1 MKGEIK
7 MYVDIFKSKF
17 SEADFDLENTETAIE
32 EFQDDINEY
41 IGELENDDY
50 EIIKTE
56 FKLFDDGRVI
66 TIVVSDL
73 KR

>member
-1 MKGEIK
+1 

-32 EFQDDINEY
+32 KFQDDINEY

>member
-1 MKGEIK
+1 

-32 EFQDDINEY
+32 KFQDDINEY

-66 TIVVSDL
+66 AIVVSD
-73 KR
+73 

>member
-1 MKGEIK
+1 MQ
-7 MYVDIFKSKF
+7 VDIFKSKF
-17 SEADFDLENTETAIE
+17 SEADFDLENTETTIE
-32 EFQDDINEY
+32 KFQDDINEY

-66 TIVVSDL
+66 AIVVSD
-73 KR
+73 

>member
-1 MKGEIK
+1 

-32 EFQDDINEY
+32 EFQEDINEY

-56 FKLFDDGRVI
+56 FKFFDDGRVI
-66 TIVVSDL
+66 AIVVSDQQRG
-73 KR
+73 KND

>member
-32 EFQDDINEY
+32 KFQDDINEY
-41 IGELENDDY
+41 IGELENDGY

>member
-1 MKGEIK
+1 MR
-7 MYVDIFKSKF
+7 VDIFKSKF
-17 SEADFDLENTETAIE
+17 NEMDFTSENDETTIE
-32 EFQDDINEY
+32 KFQDDINEY
-41 IGELENDDY
+41 IGELENDDF

-56 FKLFDDGRVI
+56 FKFFDDGRVI

>member
-1 MKGEIK
+1 

-17 SEADFDLENTETAIE
+17 SEDDFDLENTETTIE
-32 EFQDDINEY
+32 KFQEDINGY
-41 IGELENDDY
+41 IKELENDDY

-66 TIVVSDL
+66 TIVMSDL

>member
-1 MKGEIK
+1 

-17 SEADFDLENTETAIE
+17 GEADFDLENTETAIE
-32 EFQDDINEY
+32 KFQDDINEY

-66 TIVVSDL
+66 AIVVSD
-73 KR
+73 

>member
-32 EFQDDINEY
+32 KFQDDIDEY

>member
-1 MKGEIK
+1 MR
-7 MYVDIFKSKF
+7 VDIFKSKF

-32 EFQDDINEY
+32 KFQEDINEY
-41 IGELENDDY
+41 IKELENDDY

-66 TIVVSDL
+66 AMVVSDEQRG
-73 KR
+73 KND